1 MTRKHFTIAVLLLA
15 AACGEEA
22 PATYAE
28 MDFDQRIAFMTEV
41 VLPEMREVFVA
52 FDPAYADMSC
62 ATCHGSGASDG
73 TYAMPSPDLPR
84 LPASEEAFFA
94 YLEEDPEHA
103 RWGQFMMEET
113 WPRMAE
119 LLAAPVFDPVTEPE
133 GFSCSDCHM
142 HDGQ

>member
-41 VLPEMREVFVA
+41 VLPEMREV
-52 FDPAYADMSC
+52 
-62 ATCHGSGASDG
+62 CHGSGASDG

-133 GFSCSDCHM
+133 GSSCSDCHM